1 MRRIFTFSF
10 FAAALLVASFNSFG
24 QVCHLSTSNPLSP
37 AIPGVPG
44 YGTSFNITTAEGFSG
59 NRTPINVWPENTA
72 NTTLISPIFFYSTA
86 QNATYFKVHLTPDG
100 NNKPMDITSYSIS
113 VKYGSGAGTVQTC
126 TSPAGST
133 TIPGIAA
140 GTDFYFWMTG
150 ISIPAN
156 TSFQITLTLSLSTSS
171 GSTHN
176 ETASAFQSNATFNAQ
191 GALPVKF
198 QTLEAT
204 PSNNAVALKW
214 MVASEEHLSGYNVEK
229 SIDGKSF
236 SKIGFV
242 SASNQPSYSFVDSKS
257 GGTAYYRIRSVDL
270 DGRFGFSTI
279 ALVKSGQSL
288 TVLNAF
294 PSPFVS
300 SFNLDHGTAAAG
312 SLITISAEDGRTIKT
327 IIPTVGSQRTPV
339 DLSAAKAGMYLVRF
353 KNTSG
358 QVE

>member
-24 QVCHLSTSNPLSP
+24 QNCTTTTQDFSSAVTTFTGAKTSGTGTFTAPAVSNGQLRST
-37 AIPGVPG
+37 V
-44 YGTSFNITTAEGFSG
+44 
-59 NRTPINVWPENTA
+59 TA
-72 NTTLISPIFFYSTA
+72 NSLNTFA
-86 QNATYFKVHLTPDG
+86 
-100 NNKPMDITSYSIS
+100 ITSPTFS
-113 VKYGSGAGTVQTC
+113 VATTNPVINLTFTYGSGSQATISNVQYAIRYVSNLTNTIVQTTPVNYAGGTC
-126 TSPAGST
+126 LTIAKPADFSGTSYQIVAIYSVTDGNGNSSNGYIFFDNFGT
-133 TIPGIAA
+133 NGAA
-140 GTDFYFWMTG
+140 
-150 ISIPAN
+150 A
-156 TSFQITLTLSLSTSS
+156 
-171 GSTHN
+171 
-176 ETASAFQSNATFNAQ
+176 ASV
-191 GALPVKF
+191 LPVKF
-198 QTLEAT
+198 QTLEAA
-204 PSNNAVALKW
+204 PSNNAVTLKW
-214 MVASEEHLSGYNVEK
+214 MVATEEHLSGYEVEK
-229 SIDGKSF
+229 SIDAKSF

-358 QVE
+358 QVETLKILKQQ